1 MRKLQFCNAGAL
13 RIVCAFVALLA
24 LSTANVLTVH
34 AADEF
39 DEGDAHYVCLKNGSD
54 YITETV
60 GSHTLYHVEVT
71 STTATDLTIY
81 NDIGTFYN
89 YRTVS
94 VRRKAFCGNTSLA
107 TVKFE
112 DTSSNVASVYQVLG
126 MTLGDSC
133 FANCPNLKAIY
144 MKYLATANDN
154 HNVMIRP
161 EWVRPEGEGIFDG
174 SPNVKVYVDAEY
186 YYDYITDEYWSKY
199 ADRIVPTTS
208 MRYHVFAGDGML
220 LDHFRNE
227 DANYTI
233 IKVNNVYPMN
243 LVGHN
248 DAVIADADGKATIYS
263 NFYLRGSNYPGQVKK
278 VWAST
283 YNGCTNLRGVN
294 FQDCYEHSAFTSIN
308 ITLGDSAFANCPNL
322 HAFDLMC
329 YDFSSGAWT
338 GLKPSAVK
346 LTNGD
351 RFSLGVFANDS
362 NAYIRVLPELV
373 EEFRSD
379 SVYGW
384 GQYGDRIVGYFDV
397 PSGGTGYKGLVYS
410 DIVPTGTTTALTN
423 DDNDGVRQY
432 LTNMSTQLTCSGLKI
447 SEMLVD
453 RSERKVYYKFIGGA
467 TSDLAGSEKGV
478 MTIVND
484 FGAFYN
490 YRTIGIS
497 PTAFRGN
504 TDVKEITFQ
513 DLPDVYACDS
523 YYPLRM
529 IIPDGAFKGCSN
541 LKALNM
547 VYYVT
552 DGDNHYETLGP
563 ENIFIGKDV
572 FEGCDSLF
580 TIRVSPDRYQ
590 EFIEDPDWSRYKDH
604 IRVWEFA
611 PTDNSTYWADG
622 AEYAYAATLVNN
634 MPNDKVSR
642 YQYSLLNIPV
652 KAARYAA
659 MFTLSYFT
667 GTAIGGSLGTFFKGG
682 LLAEGLTKS
691 LANITISAYT
701 KAFLISA
708 ATTLGSTAVSAMLAN
723 SGLDAAGKIF
733 SYLVTATAGAV
744 KAIIAEKIG
753 QAVCDGLMG
762 AATASISTAFSQT
775 IKQTGF
781 QLGDVLKM
789 SSYSELYKLKTDM
802 ALGNTKYLQTTTYED
817 EQLNLIGDDVDYPDA
832 WYKWILSS
840 ALNKTKD
847 TYVVNKM
854 YIKSLGN
861 LPNGILKIYND
872 IGSVYNY
879 RTTAI
884 SENAARGNTDLK
896 KIKFYDVYDIF
907 VEPYVPLIMT
917 VPDYAFQ
924 NCTNLKQ
931 LDMYIYLDYKANAR
945 YPLGPN
951 NFCLL
956 GEHVFDGCASDF
968 KIHIAR
974 EKLDEFLADSIW
986 CKYKDRFVVDDWTET
1001 KAFDDGGVRYGYNL
1015 VNNSLIDKSTDNV
1028 FNIHVIGPAD
1038 ATKESINITVD
1049 PGISYDYHTT
1059 YVKERAYYGN
1069 KSLKKIHFEDMVEW
1083 RPGSNED
1090 ATVEIELKDS
1100 CFANCSSLEELCLMY
1115 HIFDGDDDC
1124 RALSP
1129 SNITVGS
1136 GVFAGCPSTFRILV
1150 AEEYYTEFISDP
1162 YWSEYAEYIVPYF
1175 HKPKQ
1180 ISNLFDKESESYNRK
1195 YDGFDLHD
1203 YAVPMR
1209 LKENS
1214 SIEGKEN
1221 ITDLS
1226 QYMLYA
1232 YRRRSEA
1239 KDTDHRT
1246 IVPDNQFAGFT
1257 NLHTIYFPYTIQTIG
1272 ANALE
1277 GTAVRRLYFG
1287 QNIKEIGAYAF
1298 KNCSK
1303 LIAVELHSDKP
1314 EEMTIAQTAFS
1325 GVPDNY
1331 VIYVPDTLVAEYKQ
1345 SLPYYASHINGLS
1358 KNVTTTGLVTFN
1370 STGAG
1375 SLTEHFGLTPV
1386 KTTYLPGIYYYALN
1400 EDNADGTWRDID
1412 SLKIIGNVGLSD
1424 FTLIANMASK
1434 EWGSLTYLD
1443 LSEANMVYDY
1453 TGNVLYYL
1461 SPSEVLYS
1469 FFRLKRSDET
1479 SSDYPFG
1486 LSYSISGE
1494 KKGFDWGRLKT
1505 LLWGK
1510 SPYHVFS
1517 DVTNHPTKV
1526 VFPEDFGGFTDVIW
1540 GNTYEKN
1547 NYTANL
1553 GSVAFLSSN
1562 VPTGTFIGQDS
1573 DTPDI
1578 YVPHSSNASYG
1589 MATSYGLKASATNS
1603 LFMDDEAFRVFAK
1616 KTIFTEKDYN
1626 KTLDIGTLFKDNKK
1640 VANLDDLLR
1649 FVSLQEIKPEAFSGC
1664 TSLERI
1670 AVPIRVEKIG
1680 KGAFDDCTSLASITM
1695 LTDTV
1700 PTLEGEDTLSVEK
1713 TMFASLPGNFRI
1725 YVIDDMLEKYL
1736 NHPQWT
1742 KYRDHIVSYQ
1752 QTDSLITVVVTQPGT
1767 LAKAL
1772 GMSVQTADHAISSVS
1787 GADVSGIRRLK
1798 VIGPITDVDIALL
1811 HCLAGTTSFS
1821 NTATPN
1827 AQLRYLDLSDAEI
1840 KCPTGSYVKM
1850 ADNKNAKLEED
1861 NVLPPYAFYNCD
1873 KIEKLILPR
1882 GVTKVCKYSLSKCD
1896 YLNTVIFGENVQT
1909 VEGFAL
1915 EDSPRLVSLAIT
1927 SKTVPS
1933 FASNAFGSTAG
1944 VLYNKHNFVENIHS
1958 TRSLQRAIASNS
1970 LLQQHTYNVKANFD
1984 DDAFF
1989 RVVAMHCVLDTASAE
2004 RVNYLDGWF
2013 TGNTE
2018 VKDARQLRHFTG
2030 VNYVGPNLFNG
2041 CTALERV
2048 VMPKGIKSL
2057 GFNAFN
2063 NCNNLNYVD
2072 MTDCSGLSITDCH
2085 RDYGIFNG
2093 IPKRALVYLPK
2104 GNSRQFDEVNFINNP
2119 DVESD
2124 DEESTATAAYC
2135 EDYYI
2140 EDKTTVDVPR
2150 AFRAEQ
2156 AKTTRVFSP
2165 EVKSTVFLPYG
2176 LSAKNAAAL
2185 GKFYAYKSYNS
2196 STKEVTFTRV
2206 EKTEPNTAYLFLPT
2220 GTNIDADDVEVA
2232 VSRESDP
2239 NEVQFIGTY
2248 HNITIGENP
2257 WAYGYVGTTGD
2268 GFVAGKL
2275 VKLSATATVPSMRA
2289 YLMMKGISAASLAAC
2304 FVDDGSVTGIG
2315 HITNGEL
2322 DADAPVDVYSAD
2334 GRKVR
2339 SAVNSSEC
2347 LAGLPSGIYI
2357 VNGKKYLVK

>member
-1 MRKLQFCNAGAL
+1 MKNKQSYTAGAL
-13 RIVCAFVALLA
+13 RIACAFMATMALCM
-24 LSTANVLTVH
+24 ANVLTAH

-39 DEGDAHYVCLKNGSD
+39 DEGDAHYVCLKNGSE
-54 YITETV
+54 YVTETV
-60 GSHTLYHVEVT
+60 GSHTLYHVELT

-81 NDIGTFYN
+81 NDIGSLWN

-94 VRRKAFCGNTSLA
+94 VRRKAFCGNSKLA

-112 DTSSNVASVYQVLG
+112 DTSSNTADVYQVLG

-144 MKYLATANDN
+144 MKYLATQGDN
-154 HNVMIRP
+154 HSVMIRP
-161 EWVRPEGEGIFDG
+161 EWVRPEGKGIFDG
-174 SPNVKVYVDAEY
+174 SPDVKVYVDAEY
-186 YYDYITDEYWSKY
+186 YHDYITDEYWSKY

-208 MRYHVFAGDGML
+208 MRYHVFFGHGML
-220 LDHFRNE
+220 LEHFRNE
-227 DANYTI
+227 DANYTKV
-233 IKVNNVYPMN
+233 KVNGVYPMN
-243 LVGHN
+243 LVGYN
-248 DAVIADADGKATIYS
+248 DADLSETDGKHTIYS
-263 NFYLRGSNYPGQVKK
+263 NLYLKETTYPGQVRK
-278 VWAST
+278 VWGST
-283 YNGCTNLRGVN
+283 YNGCSNLRGVN
-294 FQDCYEHSAFTSIN
+294 FQDRYGNVPFTSID

-329 YDFSSGAWT
+329 YRYSSGTWT
-338 GLKPSAVK
+338 GLKPSEVK

-351 RFSLGVFANDS
+351 RMSLGVFANDS
-362 NAYIRVLPELV
+362 NMYIRVQPDMV

-384 GQYGDRIVGYFDV
+384 GQFGDRIVGYFDV
-397 PSGGTGYKGLVYS
+397 PSGGTSYKGLVYS
-410 DIVPTGTTTALTN
+410 DIVPTGSTTALTN
-423 DDNDGVRQY
+423 DDNDGVRNY
-432 LTNMSTQLTCSGLKI
+432 LVNMSTQLTCSGLKI
-447 SEMLVD
+447 SEMLVN
-453 RSERKVYYKFIGGA
+453 RSDRKVYYKFIGGA
-467 TSDLAGSEKGV
+467 TTSLASSEKGV

-513 DLPDVYACDS
+513 DLPDFYACDS

-541 LKALNM
+541 LKVLNM

-552 DGDNHYETLGP
+552 DGNNHYETLGP

-590 EFIEDPDWSRYKDH
+590 EFIEDPDWGRYKDY

-611 PTDNSTYWADG
+611 PTANSSFWQDG
-622 AEYAYAATLVNN
+622 VEYDYAATLVNN
-634 MPNDKVSR
+634 LPNDKVSR
-642 YQYSLLNIPV
+642 LQYSLLNIPA
-652 KAARYAA
+652 KAARLAA
-659 MFTLSYFT
+659 VFTLSYFT
-667 GTAIGGSLGTFFKGG
+667 GSGFGGSFGAFMKGASLAKG
-682 LLAEGLTKS
+682 FAEGISK
-691 LANITISAYT
+691 ITLESYT

-708 ATTLGSTAVSAMLAN
+708 ATTLGTTAVSTMLE
-723 SGLDAAGKIF
+723 SVGLDRMGNIF
-733 SYLVTATAGAV
+733 SYILSTAAGTV
-744 KAIIAEKIG
+744 NGIVGGYVGK
-753 QAVCDGLMG
+753 AVCDGLIG
-762 AATASISTAFSQT
+762 AGTANISTAFTET
-775 IKQTGF
+775 INQTGF
-781 QLGDVLKM
+781 QLADFFKM

-802 ALGNTKYLQTTTYED
+802 ALGNTKYLQTTSFED
-817 EQLNLIGDDVDYPDA
+817 EQLNLVGDDVDYPDV
-832 WYKWILSS
+832 WYKWFLSS

-847 TYVVNKM
+847 TYVVYRM
-854 YIKSLGN
+854 YIKSLDNMPDG
-861 LPNGILKIYND
+861 LMKIYND

-879 RTTAI
+879 RTTTI
-884 SENAARGNTDLK
+884 GENAARGNTNLK
-896 KIKFYDVYDIF
+896 KIAFYDVADG
-907 VEPYVPLIMT
+907 VAEPYVPLIMT

-924 NCTNLKQ
+924 NCTNLKE

-974 EKLDEFLADSIW
+974 EKLDEFLADTIW

-1015 VNNSLIDKSTDNV
+1015 VNNSLIDKSTDKV
-1028 FNIHVIGPAD
+1028 FSIHVIGPAD
-1038 ATKESINITVD
+1038 ATKKSINITVD
-1049 PGISYDYHTT
+1049 PGTSYDYHTT
-1059 YVKERAYYGN
+1059 YVKQRAYYGN

-1083 RPGSNED
+1083 RPGSNKD
-1090 ATVEIELKDS
+1090 ATVQIELQDS

-1115 HIFDGDDDC
+1115 HVFDGDDDC
-1124 RALSP
+1124 RPLSP
-1129 SNITVGS
+1129 SNITLGR
-1136 GVFAGCPSTFRILV
+1136 GVFAGCPSTFKILV
-1150 AEEYYTEFISDP
+1150 AEEKYMDFITDP
-1162 YWSEYAEYIVPYF
+1162 FWSEYAEHLVPF
-1175 HKPKQ
+1175 FFKPKE
-1180 ISNLFDKESESYNRK
+1180 IAKIATTYSENNQNK
-1195 YDGFDLHD
+1195 YDGFNLHD
-1203 YAVPMR
+1203 YAIPLYLQDNVQITD
-1209 LKENS
+1209 KE
-1214 SIEGKEN
+1214 SIG
-1221 ITDLS
+1221 DLS
-1226 QYMLYA
+1226 QYMLYG
-1232 YRRRSEA
+1232 YRVIPASGVA
-1239 KDTDHRT
+1239 DPITK
-1246 IVPDNQFAGFT
+1246 VPDSQFAGFT
-1257 NLHTIYFPYTIQTIG
+1257 NLHTIYFPHTIDTVG
-1272 ANALE
+1272 TNALE
-1277 GTAVRRLYFG
+1277 GTMVRRLYFG
-1287 QNIKEIGAYAF
+1287 RNIKEIGAYAF

-1303 LIAVELHSDKP
+1303 LIAVELHSNKP
-1314 EEMTIAQTAFS
+1314 EEITIDNTAFY

-1358 KNVTTTGLVTFN
+1358 AHVKTTGLVTFN
-1370 STGAG
+1370 SSGTG
-1375 SLTEHFGLTPV
+1375 SLTTYFGLTPV
-1386 KTTYLPGIYYYALN
+1386 RTKHSVENLYYYALDESN
-1400 EDNADGTWRDID
+1400 SDGRWRDVD
-1412 SLKIIGNVGLSD
+1412 SLKVTGRIGLAD

-1434 EWGSLTYLD
+1434 EWGSLSYLD
-1443 LSEANMVYDY
+1443 LSEATLVHDYDK
-1453 TGNVLYYL
+1453 VLYYQ
-1461 SPSEVLYS
+1461 SPAGALHT
-1469 FFRLKRSDET
+1469 FFRLVRPDQT
-1479 SSDYPFG
+1479 STDSPFG
-1486 LSYSISGE
+1486 LSYGISSAQH
-1494 KKGFDWGRLKT
+1494 GFDWGRVKT

-1510 SPYHVFS
+1510 SPFYVFS

-1526 VFPEDFGGFTDVIW
+1526 VFPEDFEGFGTPVY
-1540 GNTYEKN
+1540 GNTYEKK
-1547 NYTANL
+1547 NYTPNL

-1562 VPTGTFIGQDS
+1562 VPSGTFIGQDS
-1573 DTPDI
+1573 DSPDI
-1578 YVPHSSNASYG
+1578 YVPYSGNGSYG
-1589 MATSYGLKASATNS
+1589 MATSYGLKAAATNS
-1603 LFMDDEAFRVFAK
+1603 LFMDDEAFRMFAK
-1616 KTIFTEKDYN
+1616 KAVFTEEDYN

-1700 PTLEGEDTLSVEK
+1700 PTLEGEDSLSLQK
-1713 TMFASLPGNFRI
+1713 TMFASLPGDFRI
-1725 YVIDDMLEKYL
+1725 YVIDNMLEKYL

-1752 QTDSLITVVVTQPGT
+1752 QTDSLITVFLTQPCT

-1772 GMSVQTADHAISSVS
+1772 GMSVQTANHAISAVS

-1798 VIGPITDVDIALL
+1798 VVGPITDVDIALL

-1840 KCPTGSYVKM
+1840 KRPTGSYVKV
-1850 ADNKNAKLEED
+1850 ADDSDAKLEED

-1882 GVTKVCKYSLSKCD
+1882 GVTKVCEYSLSKCD
-1896 YLNTVIFGENVQT
+1896 NLNTVVFGENVQT
-1909 VEGFAL
+1909 VESFAL

-1927 SKTVPS
+1927 SKSVPS

-1944 VLYNKHNFVENIHS
+1944 VLYNKHNFVETIHS
-1958 TRSLQRAIASNS
+1958 ARSMQRAIASNS
-1970 LLQQHTYNVKANFD
+1970 LLQKHTYNVKANFD

-1989 RVVAMHCVLDTASAE
+1989 RIVAMHCVLDTASAE
-2004 RVNYLDGWF
+2004 RVNYVDGWF

-2018 VKDARQLRHFTG
+2018 LKDARQLRHFTG
-2030 VNYVGPNLFNG
+2030 VNYVNKNLFEG

-2048 VMPKGIKSL
+2048 VMPKGITSL
-2057 GFNAFN
+2057 GHNAFN
-2063 NCNNLNYVD
+2063 NCSSLNYVD
-2072 MTDCSGLSITDCH
+2072 MTDCRNLYVKDCR

-2093 IPKRALVYLPK
+2093 TPLRTLIYLPK
-2104 GNSRQFDEVNFINNP
+2104 GNSRQFDEVNVVNTP
-2119 DVESD
+2119 D
-2124 DEESTATAAYC
+2124 DESGDGESTPTAAYC

-2140 EDKTTVDVPR
+2140 EDKTTVDVPH

-2156 AKTTRVFSP
+2156 AMTTRVFTP
-2165 EVKSTVFLPYG
+2165 GVKSTVFLPYG
-2176 LSAKNAAAL
+2176 LSEKEAAAL
-2185 GKFYAYKSYNS
+2185 GKFYAYKSYDAN
-2196 STKEVTFTRV
+2196 TKEVTFSRV
-2206 EKTEPNTAYLFLPT
+2206 AKTEPNTAYLFLPD
-2220 GTNIDADDVEVA
+2220 GTEFETDEVDVA

-2239 NEVQFIGTY
+2239 NEVQFVGTY

-2315 HITNGEL
+2315 YITNGEF
-2322 DADAPVDVYSAD
+2322 DADAPVDVYSTD

-2339 SAVNSSEC
+2339 ASVKSSEC
-2347 LAGLPSGIYI
+2347 LAGLPSGVYV